1 MRFLVKCV
9 RAILKHLCFTLSVLE
24 VRPSSSESSMI
35 MTECEAEWSHGAAKP
50 WSDQLQPGSDQLWP
64 GQPSQPQPASD
75 TAQINPTF
83 VLSRQGGTGG
93 HGGTRETRE
102 TRKTRETREIE

>member
-1 MRFLVKCV
+1 MVPG
-9 RAILKHLCFTLSVLE
+9 SD
-24 VRPSSSESSMI
+24 MI
-35 MTECEAEWSHGAAKP
+35 MTECGPESGARLAVP

-83 VLSRQGGTGG
+83 VLSRGSRGTVL
-93 HGGTRETRE
+93 
-102 TRKTRETREIE
+102 